1 MTVSEIAKAVT
12 GNVIA
17 TKTVKVEND
26 KRSQYPLKKTSD
38 IQYWC
43 HCLTMA
49 LAEKVNQKLFDML
62 QAIGFLMI

>member
-1 MTVSEIAKAVT
+1 MRNVKLVKFTILRIVMTVSEIAKAVT

-38 IQYWC
+38 IQY
-43 HCLTMA
+43 
-49 LAEKVNQKLFDML
+49 
-62 QAIGFLMI
+62 